1 MACSL
6 EKRDNSSKV
15 IDGVVRLKI
24 KGDLSLPPLS
34 QLRRLNNGLLCQR
47 WLVCDFTFRYL
58 DQA

>member
-24 KGDLSLPPLS
+24 KGDLSLPLS
-34 QLRRLNNGLLCQR
+34 QFRRLNNGLLCQR
-47 WLVCDFTFRYL
+47 WLVCDFMFRYL